1 MSQSEALY
9 TKKKQNRKKPPY
21 EISFQMIIQSVKSVS
36 ECNMI
41 KHAFITSGLHCF
53 HHVQKGEADSLS
65 LTFNDRLK
73 SNFFNI
79 DDVNSKFIL
88 NPIRTLTLVSLAIPS
103 NTTAHPSVPSAA
115 PSAAP
120 STALSSTKKAI
131 TDYFQLI
138 YHSENNQNR
147 LEHF

>member
-1 MSQSEALY
+1 
-9 TKKKQNRKKPPY
+9 
-21 EISFQMIIQSVKSVS
+21 
-36 ECNMI
+36 
-41 KHAFITSGLHCF
+41 
-53 HHVQKGEADSLS
+53 
-65 LTFNDRLK
+65 
-73 SNFFNI
+73 
-79 DDVNSKFIL
+79 
-88 NPIRTLTLVSLAIPS
+88 VSLAIPS